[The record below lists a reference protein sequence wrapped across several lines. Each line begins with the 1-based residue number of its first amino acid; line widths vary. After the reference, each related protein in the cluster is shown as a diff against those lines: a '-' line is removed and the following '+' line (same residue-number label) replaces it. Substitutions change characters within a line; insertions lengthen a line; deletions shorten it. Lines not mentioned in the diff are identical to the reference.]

1 MPVKEC
7 FLRYHP
13 YCFKMSSLHFERMIL
28 MKHRR
33 LIIAG
38 IGGLLTVILIALV
51 SLVDIAPIGEQGTSI
66 GLSHLNQFVFDLFGV
81 NMLWYTITD
90 WLGIA
95 AILTAFAFAV
105 TGLVQLINRRSLLKV
120 DREILSLGGLY
131 IIVIGLYL
139 LFENVIVNYRPIIMP
154 DNTYP
159 EASFPSSHTML
170 VCVIMGSAVMLI
182 NKYFKNKTLNR
193 TLRVICFVIIGVTVM
208 GRLIAGVHW
217 FTDILGGILIS
228 VTLLSLYK
236 EVISHGK

>member
-1 MPVKEC
+1 M
-7 FLRYHP
+7 
-13 YCFKMSSLHFERMIL
+13 
-28 MKHRR
+28 
-33 LIIAG
+33 
-38 IGGLLTVILIALV
+38 LTVILIALV
-51 SLVDIAPIGEQGTSI
+51 RSVDVAPIGAQETSI

-81 NMLWYTITD
+81 NILWYDITD

-105 TGLVQLINRRSLLKV
+105 TGLIQLIKRRSLLKV
-120 DREILSLGGLY
+120 DREILSLGVVY

-154 DNTYP
+154 DNTHP

-182 NKYFKNKTLNR
+182 NNYFKNKALNR
-193 TLRVICFVIIGVTVM
+193 TLRAICFVIIGVTVF

-217 FTDILGGILIS
+217 FTDILGGITIS